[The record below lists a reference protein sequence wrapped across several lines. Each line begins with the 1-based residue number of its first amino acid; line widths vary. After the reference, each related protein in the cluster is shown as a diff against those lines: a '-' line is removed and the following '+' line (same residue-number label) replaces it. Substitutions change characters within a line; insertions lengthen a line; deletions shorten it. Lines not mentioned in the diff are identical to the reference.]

1 MQAPDPSLPP
11 SLAEDVTASKANKR
25 VLLEGA
31 AAFNLKPKVG
41 LKFLEEH
48 GIIYN
53 DPSVP
58 RAESLARFFKT
69 TPRLDK
75 RLLGDFISRPDQLD
89 VLRAFMQLMD
99 FEGVRPLLFTSVSR
113 SNSELRTDP
122 FSRPLARP
130 QKIICDAMRE
140 LLEAFR
146 LPGESQ
152 QIARIT
158 ETFAEVYFATEPP
171 EIRSQDAT
179 YVLSYSVIM
188 LNTDQHN
195 SQVRKRMD
203 LEAYARNLR
212 GVNDGKDFDPEY
224 LVRRLF
230 LPLLSARARQRRA
243 DFSLSPARRARSST
257 RSASARS
264 SCPRSIRTRSGSS
277 TAGRSSFVGRAVA
290 VRPSLPLS

>member
-1 MQAPDPSLPP
+1 M
-11 SLAEDVTASKANKR
+11 
-25 VLLEGA
+25 
-31 AAFNLKPKVG
+31 
-41 LKFLEEH
+41 
-48 GIIYN
+48 
-53 DPSVP
+53 P

-89 VLRAFMQLMD
+89 VLRAFMHLMD
-99 FEGVRPLLFTSVSR
+99 FEGVRFT
-113 SNSELRTDP
+113 L
-122 FSRPLARP
+122 PLASLPPTHSGRLTIARDKTLP

-158 ETFAEVYFATEPP
+158 ETFAEVYFATKPP

-203 LEAYARNLR
+203 LEAYSRNLR
-212 GVNDGKDFDPEY
+212 GVNDGQDFDPQY
-224 LVRRLF
+224 LVRSG
-230 LPLLSARARQRRA
+230 LSS
-243 DFSLSPARRARSST
+243 SL
-257 RSASARS
+257 
-264 SCPRSIRTRSGSS
+264 
-277 TAGRSSFVGRAVA
+277 
-290 VRPSLPLS
+290 